1 MIHLLVAS
9 EIAEVFLLFG
19 LGQYSNSESESEYLN
34 SSFCSFS
41 FLVFLLFFLHQPYW
55 LTLNQYLYFHLN
67 FFSFFLFL
75 SFLWIWS
82 GDLILFG
89 ILLIILCRLNNKQ
102 SLILIIRFIHRNSL
116 NFILK
121 SIFNWKMLW

>member
-19 LGQYSNSESESEYLN
+19 LEQYSNSESESEYLN

-41 FLVFLLFFLHQPYW
+41 FLAFSAFFLASAI
-55 LTLNQYLYFHLN
+55 LTN
-67 FFSFFLFL
+67 FESVSLLSSELFSYCLFL

-89 ILLIILCRLNNKQ
+89 ILLIILCRLDNKQ
-102 SLILIIRFIHRNSL
+102 SLILISRSIHRNSL